1 MKMFN
6 NFCACCEVTLTMMS
20 DDDGGDSAL
29 MAVPSRVSPVQD
41 VCTECGA
48 DGVHTASCDVS

>member
-1 MKMFN
+1 MYN

-48 DGVHTASCDVS
+48 DGVHTASCDAS